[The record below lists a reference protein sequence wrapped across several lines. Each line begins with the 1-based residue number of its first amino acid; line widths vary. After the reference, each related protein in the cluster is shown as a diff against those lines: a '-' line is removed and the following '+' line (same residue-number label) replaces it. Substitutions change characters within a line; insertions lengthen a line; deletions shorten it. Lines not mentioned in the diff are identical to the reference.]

1 MLRHMQKPMAGALAI
16 AALVV
21 GAADVAHAVGT
32 AAGTNISNVA
42 TINYSVNA
50 VAQPALTANA
60 DFVVDRKIDM
70 TLTPVPVALTNVT
83 PGTTGNVIAF
93 TLTNTS
99 NAPLDFSTA
108 VANRANGTA
117 DPYGGATADSFD
129 PTNQSF
135 ADNDGSGTYVAG
147 TDTSATVT
155 NLAADANR
163 LIFVVSSIPG
173 GQASGT
179 VAVVTLTATATE
191 LGGAALSQSAG
202 ADVAGTVQTVFADGA
217 GDTDAA
223 RDAAF
228 SDSSGFLVQ
237 GATVSVT
244 KTEALLSD
252 PINGGTNPKHI
263 PGAIVE
269 YTVTVT
275 NAAASALP
283 ATSVTLTDVL
293 PANVTFQPN
302 SYAAAQGIQV
312 GGTPKTN
319 AADAD
324 GADYNG
330 GTRTVTVTIAS
341 LAPGASTV
349 ITFRVAVN

>member
-1 MLRHMQKPMAGALAI
+1 MLRHIRRRMASALAI

-21 GAADVAHAVGT
+21 GAADVGH
-32 AAGTNISNVA
+32 AAGTLAGTNVSNVA
-42 TINYSVNA
+42 TINYSVSG
-50 VAQPALTANA
+50 VGQPALTANA
-60 DFVVDRKIDM
+60 DFVVDRRIDM
-70 TLTPVPVALTNVT
+70 TLTPVPAALVNVT
-83 PGTTGNVIAF
+83 PGTAGNLIPF

-99 NAPLDFSTA
+99 NAPLDFATA
-108 VANRANGTA
+108 PANRATGTA
-117 DPYGGATADSFD
+117 DPYGGAVADSFD
-129 PTNQSF
+129 ATNASF
-135 ADNDGSGTYVAG
+135 ADNDASGTYVAA
-147 TDTSATVT
+147 TDTSANVT
-155 NLAADANR
+155 NLGPDASR
-163 LIFVVSSIPG
+163 LVFVVSSIPG
-173 GQASGT
+173 GTASGS
-179 VAVVTLTATATE
+179 VGVVTLTVTATE

-202 ADVAGTVQTVFADGA
+202 ADVAATVQTVFADGA

-244 KTEALLSD
+244 KTEALISD
-252 PINGGTNPKHI
+252 PINGATNPKHI

-283 ATSVTLTDVL
+283 ATSVTLTDVM
-293 PANVTFQPN
+293 PANVTFQVDG
-302 SYAAAQGIQV
+302 YAVGFGIRV
-312 GGTPKTN
+312 GGVNQSN

-324 GADYNG
+324 SADFNV
-330 GTRTVTVTIAS
+330 GTSTVTATVAS

-349 ITFRVAVN
+349 VTFRVAVQ

>member
-1 MLRHMQKPMAGALAI
+1 MLRHMQRGMASALAI

-21 GAADVAHAVGT
+21 GAADVAHATGT

-60 DFVVDRKIDM
+60 DFVVDRRIDM

-99 NAPLDFSTA
+99 NAPLDFATSA
-108 VANRANGTA
+108 ANRANGTV
-117 DPYGGATADSFD
+117 DPYGGATPDSFD
-129 PTNQSF
+129 TTNASF
-135 ADNDGSGTYVAG
+135 ADNDSSGTYVAG
-147 TDTSATVT
+147 TDTSTSVT
-155 NLAADANR
+155 NLAADTSR
-163 LIFVVSSIPG
+163 LVFVVSSIPG
-173 GQASGT
+173 GTASGS
-179 VAVVTLTATATE
+179 VAVVTLTVTATE

-244 KTEALLSD
+244 KTEAIISD
-252 PINGGTNPKHI
+252 PVNGGTNPKHI
-263 PGAIVE
+263 PGAVVE
-269 YTVTVT
+269 YTVTVS
-275 NAAASALP
+275 NAAGSALP

-293 PANVTFQPN
+293 PGTVTFRPDT
-302 SYAAAQGIQV
+302 YAVGQGISV
-312 GGTPKTN
+312 GGTPRTN
-319 AADAD
+319 TNGDAD
-324 GADYNG
+324 GADFTTG
-330 GTRTVTVTIAS
+330 TVTVTIAS

-349 ITFRVAVN
+349 ILFRVTVN

>member
-1 MLRHMQKPMAGALAI
+1 MLRHMQKRMASALAI
-16 AALVV
+16 AALAL
-21 GAADVAHAVGT
+21 GAADVVQAAGT
-32 AAGTNISNVA
+32 LAGTNISNVA
-42 TINYSVNA
+42 TVNYTVGA

-60 DFVVDRKIDM
+60 DFVVDRRIDM
-70 TLTPVPVALTNVT
+70 TLTPVPVALVSVT
-83 PGTTGNVIAF
+83 PGTAGNLIAF

-99 NAPLDFSTA
+99 NAALDFSTA

-117 DPYGGATADSFD
+117 DPYGGATPDGFDS
-129 PTNQSF
+129 TNASF
-135 ADNDGSGTYVAG
+135 ADNNNSSAYESG
-147 TDTSATVT
+147 TDTSAIVT
-155 NLAADANR
+155 NLAPDTAR
-163 LIFVVSSIPG
+163 LVFVVSSIPG

-202 ADVAGTVQTVFADGA
+202 ADVAATVQTVFADGA
-217 GDTDAA
+217 GDTDAV

-237 GATVSVT
+237 GATVTVT
-244 KTEALLSD
+244 KTEAVLSD

-269 YTVTVT
+269 YTVTVA
-275 NAAASALP
+275 NAAGAALP
-283 ATSVTLTDVL
+283 ATSVTLTDAM
-293 PANVTFQPN
+293 PANVTFQPDA
-302 SYAAAQGIQV
+302 YAVGFGIRV
-312 GGTPKTN
+312 GGVNQSN

-324 GADYNG
+324 AGSFGAG
-330 GTRTVTVTIAS
+330 TVTVTIAS